1 MSGRVEA
8 RQSMRRSTNRGLL
21 SHAAG
26 AWRRL
31 SRLSRG
37 SMPLVAGA
45 ALVAA
50 SGTGLIAQAALA
62 PGVQRHIDAARKA
75 AGVEHAAMVDRLCP
89 VAPPAPTA
97 PAASGAGRQGG
108 GPPSP
113 PPRAS
118 WYAEPAKVFDNLFFV
133 GMTGLAAWAIPT
145 SEGLIVIDPVFDYS
159 VEASVVEGLTK
170 LGLDPALIKYVL
182 ISHGHG
188 DHAGGAR
195 LLQSR
200 YGARVLMAAADWE
213 LLEQQN
219 PPWLPK
225 RDMTV
230 TDGQSLTLGDTTI
243 TMYLTPGHTDG
254 TVSTFIPVRDGEAR
268 HVAFLWG
275 GTLFNFGPD
284 GVRFEAYANAA
295 ARMRTV
301 VSMRGADVL
310 LSNHTGYDGTRTKLP
325 ALQGRRAGQRHPFV
339 VGTGSLDA
347 FLNVANECAQAALAT
362 LPAR

>member
-1 MSGRVEA
+1 
-8 RQSMRRSTNRGLL
+8 MRRFTNSNLVP
-21 SHAAG
+21 HAAG

-31 SRLSRG
+31 RRLARG
-37 SMPLVAGA
+37 LRPLVAGA
-45 ALVAA
+45 ALAGA
-50 SGTGLIAQAALA
+50 SASTLLAQSSPA
-62 PGVQRHIDAARKA
+62 PEVQRHIDAARKA
-75 AGVEHAAMVDRLCP
+75 GGVEHAAMVDRLCP
-89 VAPPAPTA
+89 VAAPAPTS
-97 PAASGAGRQGG
+97 PVASGAGRQGG
-108 GPPSP
+108 SPASP
-113 PPRAS
+113 PPRES

-133 GMTGLAAWAIPT
+133 GMRGLAAWAIPT

-170 LGLDPALIKYVL
+170 LGLDPTRIKYVL
-182 ISHGHG
+182 VSHGHG
-188 DHAGGAR
+188 DHAGGAK

-200 YGARVLMAAADWE
+200 YGARVLMAAADWD

-219 PPWLPK
+219 PAWLPK

-230 TDGQSLTLGDTTI
+230 TDGQTLTLGDTTI

-254 TVSTFIPVRDGEAR
+254 TLSTFIPLRDGEAR

-284 GVRFEAYANAA
+284 RARFQAYANAA
-295 ARMRTV
+295 ARMRAAVT
-301 VSMRGADVL
+301 MRGADVL
-310 LSNHTGYDGTRTKLP
+310 LSNHTAYDDTRTKLP
-325 ALQGRRAGQRHPFV
+325 ALRARRAGQRHPFV
-339 VGTGSLDA
+339 VGAGSLDA

>member
-1 MSGRVEA
+1 
-8 RQSMRRSTNRGLL
+8 MRTITVASVQ

-26 AWRRL
+26 GGRRL
-31 SRLSRG
+31 RLRDG
-37 SMPLVAGA
+37 FARLAAGA
-45 ALVAA
+45 ALAAA
-50 SGTGLIAQAALA
+50 SGAGLIAQSTVA
-62 PGVQRHIDAARKA
+62 PDVQRHIDAARKA

-89 VAPPAPTA
+89 VAPPSPAA
-97 PAASGAGRQGG
+97 PAAGGAGRQGG
-108 GPPSP
+108 SPAAP
-113 PPRAS
+113 PPRES
-118 WYAEPAKVFDNLFFV
+118 WYAEPARVFDNLFFV

-145 SEGLIVIDPVFDYS
+145 SEGVIVIDPVFDYS

-170 LGLDPALIKYVL
+170 LGLDPAMVKYVL
-182 ISHGHG
+182 VSHGHG

-200 YGARVLMAAADWE
+200 YGARVLMAAADWD

-225 RDMTV
+225 RDMIV
-230 TDGQSLTLGDTTI
+230 TDGQTLTLGDTTI

-254 TVSTFIPVRDGEAR
+254 TVSTFIPVRDGAAR

-284 GVRFEAYANAA
+284 RARFEAYANAA
-295 ARMRTV
+295 ARMRTTV
-301 VSMRGADVL
+301 AMRGADVL

-325 ALQGRRAGQRHPFV
+325 ALQSRRAGQRHPFV